1 MKKFAKLLS
10 MVLAVAMVLTM
21 FVGAFEYKDDA
32 AIDEDKAE
40 AVYAVYDWA
49 VMQGNDKGEFNP
61 KGLLTRDEMSKIMY
75 ALKEVGLDVASYY
88 GGFLSVF
95 TDAAKVPNWSK
106 NYMGYA
112 YIQNIFIGNDQKQIN
127 ALGNLSYVQAA
138 IVLLRAMGMEN
149 ANNTYEVGDVKY
161 NRYEGP
167 KWFNNA
173 VADGITNKLFED
185 LDISD
190 FKANITREDVAVMIY
205 NAVGEKNA
213 HDFAIAQKAND
224 IVVGTETKDKVDYF
238 ELADG
243 TLYPIGD
250 LKVADYIGKEV
261 EFSMEDKEIVSTIK
275 VVNSTSIDT
284 TIGAIVIKDGE
295 LKVGSD
301 VIVKKADLSKY
312 SAYVFQNGAIDEEN
326 IEIGTEK
333 NAAGTKTN
341 LYGWLDVEAN
351 RTGFDFQNATV
362 IVNSGKKIISIVYNP
377 VVFVNTANV
386 VVKPEVDGKVLTG
399 KYQVALPD
407 GVTVYVPELINE
419 LPNNTWLAVSL
430 NGDTAE
436 IVGFPKIV
444 DISKLSA
451 TKKGSG
457 VNAVYSFTVDGS
469 TAINVADVASA
480 FVYSKDYQNITD
492 ETLYN
497 ALAGTGKNILVFED
511 KIIGLDSQVS
521 QDVSIAVVLD
531 YVSSYSGG
539 IEYVTM
545 DAIVDG
551 ALTQLTAKAD
561 AITGLAVGKVYV
573 IDYADAD
580 DGDVKKGDMTLTLDS
595 NFSDGYAVK
604 QFVTALGEITLNKA
618 SADRTVSLT
627 GKTLIGYDVQ
637 TNTVF
642 DVNNLVVIGDSAKLD
657 GKNIYK
663 GALSVA
669 ISQHAVIVLYD
680 IGE

>member
-149 ANNTYEVGDVKY
+149 ANNTYKVGDVEY

-205 NAVGEKNA
+205 NAVSTN
-213 HDFAIAQKAND
+213 KAKFKVADKMND

-399 KYQVALPD
+399 KYQVTLPD

-618 SADRTVSLT
+618 SADCIVSLT

>member
-149 ANNTYEVGDVKY
+149 ANNTYKVGDVEY

-213 HDFAIAQKAND
+213 YNFAIAQKAND
-224 IVVGTETKDKVDYF
+224 IVVGIETKDKVDYF

-261 EFSMEDKEIVSTIK
+261 EFSLEDKEIVSAIK

-284 TIGAIVIKDGE
+284 TIGAIIVSDDGTTLKIGNDKVVDGKLVKDGY
-295 LKVGSD
+295 K
-301 VIVKKADLSKY
+301 
-312 SAYVFQNGAIDEEN
+312 AYVFQNGDIDSADIAIGNKDN
-326 IEIGTEK
+326 LS
-333 NAAGTKTN
+333 KT
-341 LYGWLDVEAN
+341 LFGWLNAEKTK
-351 RTGFDFQNATV
+351 TGFDFQNATV

-399 KYQVALPD
+399 KYQVTLPND
-407 GVTVYVPELINE
+407 VTVYVPELINE

-430 NGDTAE
+430 SGDTAE

-457 VNAVYSFTVDGS
+457 VSAVYSFTVDGS

-618 SADRTVSLT
+618 SCDRTVSLT

-642 DVNNLVVIGDSAKLD
+642 DANNLVVIGDSAKLD

>member
-149 ANNTYEVGDVKY
+149 ANNTYKVGDVEY

-205 NAVGEKNA
+205 NAVSTN
-213 HDFAIAQKAND
+213 KAKFKVADKMND

-399 KYQVALPD
+399 KYQVTLPD

>member
-149 ANNTYEVGDVKY
+149 ANNTYKVGDVEY

-205 NAVGEKNA
+205 NAVSTN
-213 HDFAIAQKAND
+213 KAKFKVADKMND

-399 KYQVALPD
+399 KYQVTLPD

-451 TKKGSG
+451 TKKGSS